1 MNFQL
6 FADDISTF
14 SINPK
19 LVVKKYISKVYA
31 EANLLPMSAGQT
43 PPSITEIFSINRVT
57 DILVLLLLTLGFILL
72 IYL

>member
-19 LVVKKYISKVYA
+19 LVVRKYISKVYA
-31 EANLLPMSAGQT
+31 EANILPMPAGQT
-43 PPSITEIFSINRVT
+43 PPPIPEIFSINRVT
-57 DILVLLLLTLGFILL
+57 YTLVLLLLALGFISL